1 MLRLIIHGIC
11 MNQEQTIDQR
21 FQQCAT
27 AVQGLLQA
35 IQQLQRAATLLQ
47 TDPVEATEWHQ
58 LLRQKLVPQLGQ
70 SAFLAAAVVGGT
82 NIGKSVIFNH
92 LAGSPAS
99 AVSPLA
105 SGTKHPTCL
114 LPAGFQQQHSL
125 QAIFPDFELRPW
137 SSADQTLQETEQHLL
152 FWRESGDL
160 PESLLLLDTPDIDSD
175 ARTNWLRADAVRRSA
190 DVLIAVLTQQK
201 YNDAAVKE
209 FFRRAAREGRTVIV
223 IFNQVLLPED
233 EPYWPIWLQTF
244 CDETGLRPEAVYL
257 APADRRAAESLK
269 LPFFERRHVCCAAAA
284 SAEAVDPQRAVNPA
298 QHLARLRF
306 AEIRLKTL
314 QGSLQELLHPER
326 GAGGWL
332 RELQRASATLQSAA
346 ERLTQQGLIQ
356 VRGWPVPPAVV
367 AAQLLQDWWGSRRTG
382 WARSITSAYA
392 ALNGTL
398 LWPVRAARR
407 ALQSAPEVPPLE
419 EYAGREWS
427 VIVSVVEDVFQ
438 RLQALADGGSPLIR
452 RRLQSLLE
460 PEVRGRLLGQLR
472 AAHETAELQT
482 ELRQAVEQ
490 QMNRAEAASPEV
502 FRLCRHAN
510 NLSAAV
516 RPVTSVVL
524 FSLGFG
530 PAGDLVAP
538 LLGHAAAAALVHAAV
553 DVAGGATAAIAGEA
567 AVAAAAGSG
576 AGLLQAWFHQLQASF
591 AARRGARLAEFLKR
605 ELLGDLPDELQRAAG
620 LAKSDEFLSV
630 QRYLQQLATVE
641 RADS

>member
-1 MLRLIIHGIC
+1 
-11 MNQEQTIDQR
+11 MNQALTTDQR
-21 FQQCAT
+21 FEQCAT

-35 IQQLQRAATLLQ
+35 VQQLQRAAVLLQ

-58 LLRQKLVPQLGQ
+58 LLRQKLAPQLGQ

-137 SSADQTLQETEQHLL
+137 SSADQTLQETEQNLL

-175 ARTNWLRADAVRRSA
+175 ARTNWLRADAVRRCA

-223 IFNQVLLPED
+223 VFNQVLLPED

-244 CDETGLRPEAVYL
+244 CDETGLRPETVYL
-257 APADRRAAESLK
+257 APADRRAAESLR
-269 LPFFERRHVCCAAAA
+269 LPFFERRHACCAAGA
-284 SAEAVDPQRAVNPA
+284 SGESVDPTLAVNPA

-346 ERLTQQGLIQ
+346 ARLTQQGLIQ
-356 VRGWPVPPAVV
+356 VRGWPVPPAAV

-392 ALNGTL
+392 ALNVTL
-398 LWPVRAARR
+398 LWPVRAARK
-407 ALQSAPEVPPLE
+407 ALQSAPDVPPLE

-438 RLQALADGGSPLIR
+438 RLQVLADGGSPLIR
-452 RRLQSLLE
+452 ARLQSLLE
-460 PEVRGRLLGQLR
+460 PAVRGRLLERLRVAHGATDLQL
-472 AAHETAELQT
+472 
-482 ELRQAVEQ
+482 ELRQVVDQ
-490 QMNRAEAASPEV
+490 QMEHAEAASPEV

-538 LLGHAAAAALVHAAV
+538 LLGQAAAAALVHAAV

-591 AARRGARLAEFLKR
+591 AARRGAWLAEFLKR

-620 LAKSDEFLSV
+620 LANSDEFLAV
-630 QRYLQQLATVE
+630 QRSLQQLAIVSQ
-641 RADS
+641 ADA

>member
-1 MLRLIIHGIC
+1 
-11 MNQEQTIDQR
+11 MNPAPTIEQR

-27 AVQGLLQA
+27 AVQGLLTAVQRLQQA
-35 IQQLQRAATLLQ
+35 AEMLQ
-47 TDPVEATEWHQ
+47 TDPVEGSEWYQ
-58 LLRQKLVPQLGQ
+58 LLRQKLAPQLGQ
-70 SAFLAAAVVGGT
+70 SAFLVAAVVGGT

-92 LAGSPAS
+92 LAGSRAS

-105 SGTKHPTCL
+105 SGTRHPTCL
-114 LPAGFQQQHSL
+114 LPVGFQQQHSL
-125 QAIFPDFELRPW
+125 QALFPDFQLRPW
-137 SSADQTLQETEQHLL
+137 GTAEQTLQESEQHLL
-152 FWRESGDL
+152 FWRESPDL
-160 PESLLLLDTPDIDSD
+160 PDSLLLLDTPDIDSD

-244 CDETGLRPEAVYL
+244 CDETGLRPETVYL
-257 APADRRAAESLK
+257 APADRRAAESLQ
-269 LPFFERRHVCCAAAA
+269 LPFFERRHACCA
-284 SAEAVDPQRAVNPA
+284 EAGLDVDPTRPVSPA
-298 QHLARLRF
+298 QHLAKLRF

-314 QGSLQELLHPER
+314 QGSLNEILHPER

-332 RELQRASATLQSAA
+332 RRLQQASEGLQASA
-346 ERLTQQGLIQ
+346 ERLAQGGLIQ

-367 AAQLLQDWWGSRRTG
+367 AAQLLQEWWGSRRTG
-382 WARSITSAYA
+382 WARSITSAYT
-392 ALNGTL
+392 ALNETL
-398 LWPVRAARR
+398 LWPVRAARK
-407 ALQSAPEVPPLE
+407 ALQNAPAVPPME
-419 EYAGREWS
+419 DYARREWA

-438 RLQALADGGSPLIR
+438 RLQGLADSGSPLIQA
-452 RRLQSLLE
+452 RLQSLLE
-460 PEVRGRLLGQLR
+460 PALRGRLLEQLR
-472 AAHETAELQT
+472 VAHAATDLQL
-482 ELRQAVEQ
+482 ELRQVVEQ
-490 QMNRAEAASPEV
+490 QMETAEAASPEV

-538 LLGHAAAAALVHAAV
+538 LLGQAAAAAMVHAAV

-591 AARRGARLAEFLKR
+591 AARRGAWLAEFLKR
-605 ELLGDLPDELQRAAG
+605 ELLGDLPDELQRVAG
-620 LAKSDEFLSV
+620 LSRSDEFRAV
-630 QRYLQQLATVE
+630 QQHLQQLAGQVVSCRWQLATGN
-641 RADS
+641 